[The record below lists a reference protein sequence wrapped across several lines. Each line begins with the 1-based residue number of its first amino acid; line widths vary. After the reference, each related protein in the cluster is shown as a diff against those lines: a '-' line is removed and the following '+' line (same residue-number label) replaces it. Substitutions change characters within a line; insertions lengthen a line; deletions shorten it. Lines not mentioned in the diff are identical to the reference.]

1 MTTKRF
7 KVHYHQV
14 DQMGLMHHAQY
25 LYILEQ
31 ARIDWLRCKYISYA
45 VMEKSGILLPVAE
58 LSIRYKRPLHFEDTF
73 FVHSFLDKME
83 RFFVTF
89 SYVIEDEQQNPIA
102 RAKTRLVFV
111 SAQTRKAISCPEHLQ
126 KVFSP

>member
-25 LYILEQ
+25 LYVLEQ
-31 ARIDWLRCKYISYA
+31 ARIDWLQNQNISYA
-45 VMEKSGILLPVAE
+45 LMEKSGILLPVAD
-58 LSIRYKRPLHFEDTF
+58 LSIRYKRPLHFDDTF
-73 FVHSFLDKME
+73 FVHTFLDKIE
-83 RFFVTF
+83 RSFVTF
-89 SYVIEDEQQNPIA
+89 SYVIEDEQQKLFA

-111 SAQTRKAISCPEHLQ
+111 SEQTRKAISCPQHLQ
-126 KVFSP
+126 KVFLP